1 MNERQLDLD
10 LSPRR
15 AAVAYTRSSTL
26 KQKFSIE
33 VQRIQISE
41 WAARENVSI
50 VSWHEDVGVSGAKR
64 MSKRPGMTEA
74 LNFLSATGAQFLV
87 VSHADRLARNVDAA
101 NEIEVE
107 VKRLG
112 ASVVRTEQIDLTGAY
127 GDLVQ
132 GMSRALADYRRA
144 ILQNE

>member
-1 MNERQLDLD
+1 MNERQLALD

-15 AAVAYTRSSTL
+15 TAVAYMRSSTL
-26 KQKFSIE
+26 KQKHSIE
-33 VQRIQISE
+33 VQRIEISK
-41 WAARENVSI
+41 WAARENISV

-74 LNFLSATGAQFLV
+74 LNFLSATGAQLLV
-87 VSHADRLARNVDAA
+87 VSHHDRLARNVDAA

-112 ASVVRTEQIDLTGAY
+112 ASVLYIEELHLSGPYADLA
-127 GDLVQ
+127 Q
-132 GMSRALADYRRA
+132 GLSRALADYRRA
-144 ILQNE
+144 ILENG